1 MDTARKADDEWAR
14 SRNLAGP
21 FVAGGRLAPATRLRG
36 LLDDCM
42 QSVCKLLSAD
52 WPSSFLQVFED
63 SSGAIVVSFDKVGG
77 CSLIC
82 GCRSMPWSP
91 FLTKV
96 VAVASALASV
106 TSCSSKR
113 YCHHP

>member
-77 CSLIC
+77 CS
-82 GCRSMPWSP
+82 SMPLSP
-91 FLTKV
+91 HLTRWAAV
-96 VAVASALASV
+96 ALSVAVEA
-106 TSCSSKR
+106 
-113 YCHHP
+113 CHGHLF